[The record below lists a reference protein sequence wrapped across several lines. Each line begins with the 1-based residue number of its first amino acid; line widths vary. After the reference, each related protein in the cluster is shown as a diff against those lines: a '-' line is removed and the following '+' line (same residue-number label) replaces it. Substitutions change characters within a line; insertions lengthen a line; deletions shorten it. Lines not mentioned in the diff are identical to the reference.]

1 MRMRGEAAEVD
12 SSMTMALA
20 GLLALMLVGVAAW
33 RWAQTAQTAARAQQ
47 ALLESQAQAQQA
59 REEVAQLR
67 GRLSALPQMTQQLE
81 RADGMQAQLQK
92 DLQAARVAQASAQTA
107 AQSSAQRVQQLEQES
122 TTLRQKM
129 LSLQASEADLR
140 VALEGAHQQLTL
152 QAAAS
157 QEKLQLL
164 LQAREEMSA
173 QFKALA
179 SEVLGQNAKQIHDQS
194 QQGLQALL
202 DPLRQRLQDFQKKVE
217 DVYVDESKERSALK
231 QQVAQLVELNQVL
244 STEAR
249 NLTTALKGSVK
260 AQGNWGELVLERVLE
275 ASGLRR
281 GEEFLVQDAQRNED
295 GARQLPDVVI
305 RLPEGRRLVVD
316 SKVSLLGYD
325 RFVNASDD
333 AKRAVGLREHL
344 ASVRAHLKG
353 LSDKKYQGLYGQ
365 SLDFVLMFV
374 PVEPAFSAAVTHDQ
388 HLFMEAWSK
397 NVLLVSPSTLL
408 FVVRTV
414 AHLWRQE
421 AQSKN
426 AQDIAKRGA
435 ELYDKLHGFVQD
447 FEMVGTR
454 MGLAQDAFGQA
465 KKKLVEGR
473 GNVIR
478 QAEQLRALGVKPT
491 KALPSTLV
499 DQAHLGAER
508 EALEQAGALAAL
520 PPAPGEL
527 PERLPAGAA

>member
-1 MRMRGEAAEVD
+1 
-12 SSMTMALA
+12 
-20 GLLALMLVGVAAW
+20 
-33 RWAQTAQTAARAQQ
+33 
-47 ALLESQAQAQQA
+47 
-59 REEVAQLR
+59 
-67 GRLSALPQMTQQLE
+67 
-81 RADGMQAQLQK
+81 
-92 DLQAARVAQASAQTA
+92 
-107 AQSSAQRVQQLEQES
+107 
-122 TTLRQKM
+122 
-129 LSLQASEADLR
+129 
-140 VALEGAHQQLTL
+140 
-152 QAAAS
+152 
-157 QEKLQLL
+157 
-164 LQAREEMSA
+164 
-173 QFKALA
+173 
-179 SEVLGQNAKQIHDQS
+179 
-194 QQGLQALL
+194 
-202 DPLRQRLQDFQKKVE
+202 
-217 DVYVDESKERSALK
+217 
-231 QQVAQLVELNQVL
+231 
-244 STEAR
+244 
-249 NLTTALKGSVK
+249 
-260 AQGNWGELVLERVLE
+260 
-275 ASGLRR
+275 
-281 GEEFLVQDAQRNED
+281 
-295 GARQLPDVVI
+295 
-305 RLPEGRRLVVD
+305 VVD
-316 SKVSLLGYD
+316 SKVSLLGYG

-333 AKRAVGLREHL
+333 AERAAGLREHL

-454 MGLAQDAFGQA
+454 LGLAQDAFVQA

-491 KALPSTLV
+491 KTLPASLV
-499 DQAHLGAER
+499 EQAHLGEER
-508 EALEQAGALAAL
+508 DELGLPPRPRGTASTAFGATGRGRTAQLAPRFPGALPGPQPGVTRTSLRSASAESGAPRSGYSTPRLVDGVKL
-520 PPAPGEL
+520 PL
-527 PERLPAGAA
+527 

>member
-1 MRMRGEAAEVD
+1 MWPLVINRRCRAAKPTRAVEVEIW
-12 SSMTMALA
+12 MAILA
-20 GLLALMLVGVAAW
+20 GLLALALGGAAVW
-33 RWAQTAQTAARAQQ
+33 RGTQLQSTITRLEQSLQESQTQLQQVREEAAQQ
-47 ALLESQAQAQQA
+47 
-59 REEVAQLR
+59 R
-67 GRLSALPQMTQQLE
+67 GRLAALPEMALQLE
-81 RADGMQAQLQK
+81 RAEAAQTQLQRQ
-92 DLQAARVAQASAQTA
+92 LQTAQVSLASAQANSTA
-107 AQSSAQRVQQLEQES
+107 HAQRVQQLEQEA
-122 TTLRQKM
+122 TALKQKVLTLQT
-129 LSLQASEADLR
+129 SDTDLR

-173 QFKALA
+173 QFKAMA
-179 SEVLGQNAKQIHDQS
+179 GEVLGQNAKQLHDQS

-249 NLTTALKGSVK
+249 NLTTALKGNVK

-281 GEEFLVQDAQRNED
+281 GEEFLVQDVQRNED
-295 GARQLPDVVI
+295 GARQLPDVVV

-316 SKVSLLGYD
+316 SKVSLVGYD
-325 RFVNASDD
+325 RFVNAEDD
-333 AKRAVGLREHL
+333 AQRAAGLREHL

-365 SLDFVLMFV
+365 SLDFVLMFI

-388 HLFMEAWSK
+388 HLFMEAWGK

-421 AQSKN
+421 AQSRN

-435 ELYDKLHGFVQD
+435 DLYDKLHGFVHD
-447 FEMVGTR
+447 FEAAGARLGM
-454 MGLAQDAFGQA
+454 AQDSFAQA

-491 KALPSTLV
+491 KVLPSALVEQAQAPEDALPI
-499 DQAHLGAER
+499 
-508 EALEQAGALAAL
+508 EQ
-520 PPAPGEL
+520 PPA
-527 PERLPAGAA
+527 